1 MGNDDELARAVG
13 KRMPEVSVEFFPG
26 VDLLTA
32 SSVWD
37 TIIGVKGGRID
48 YLVCEFTEGPVG
60 DFEMEDLLDIAAHSE
75 KLASNLCSG
84 NSASLIYY
92 CRSNSL
98 LWHDHSLEHLKLHL
112 RNQCSDELQPKV
124 MVYPQDKAL
133 DELVEVLVRSIA
145 VALVASNAT

>member
-60 DFEMEDLLDIAAHSE
+60 DFEMEDLLTCLSSPLNFVLSHSPT
-75 KLASNLCSG
+75 
-84 NSASLIYY
+84 Y
-92 CRSNSL
+92 
-98 LWHDHSLEHLKLHL
+98 W
-112 RNQCSDELQPKV
+112 
-124 MVYPQDKAL
+124 
-133 DELVEVLVRSIA
+133 
-145 VALVASNAT
+145 